1 MGALNANGY
10 FETSNPAWKS
20 VLGWS
25 EEEVASMSI
34 FELLHP
40 DDVERTRAGF
50 ELTQRGQ
57 PAIRFPNRY
66 RCKDGSYR
74 WISWVGVPEEGM
86 VYCSG
91 RDITEEKTAETE
103 LAATQEALRQAQKM
117 EAIGH
122 LTGGLAHDFNNLL
135 AGIGGSL
142 ELLQIRLAQG
152 RLGEVDRY
160 IAAAQGAVRRAA
172 ALTQRLL
179 AFSRRQTLDPKPT
192 DVNKLVGGMED
203 LIRRT
208 VGLGVAAGSRGRW
221 RPLADESGPVATGER
236 YPQPVYQCP
245 RRHA

>member
-1 MGALNANGY
+1 LRESEARLRELNSDLERQVIQRTQARGLTWQVSPDLLGALNSEGY
-10 FETSNPAWKS
+10 FETSNPAWKT

-40 DDVERTRAGF
+40 DDLERTRAGF
-50 ELTQRGQ
+50 ELTQQGQ

-91 RDITEEKTAETE
+91 RDITEETAAEAE
-103 LAATQEALRQAQKM
+103 LAIAQEALRQSQKM
-117 EAIGH
+117 EAIGQ
-122 LTGGLAHDFNNLL
+122 LTGGIAHDFNNLL
-135 AGIGGSL
+135 AGISGSL
-142 ELLQIRLAQG
+142 ELLERRIGQGRIAGIERYIDTAQG
-152 RLGEVDRY
+152 ST
-160 IAAAQGAVRRAA
+160 RRAA

-192 DVNKLVGGMED
+192 DVNKLISLMG
-203 LIRRT
+203 
-208 VGLGVAAGSRGRW
+208 W
-221 RPLADESGPVATGER
+221 RS
-236 YPQPVYQCP
+236 
-245 RRHA
+245 